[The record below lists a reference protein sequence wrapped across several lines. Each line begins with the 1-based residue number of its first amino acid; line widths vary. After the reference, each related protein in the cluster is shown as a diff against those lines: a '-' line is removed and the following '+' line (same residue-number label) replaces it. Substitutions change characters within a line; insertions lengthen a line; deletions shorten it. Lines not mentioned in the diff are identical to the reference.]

1 VPTILAD
8 PLNPSAYN
16 DRPADAPRRPR
27 WQLWRSPDDQ
37 PPWARPALLGIGLL
51 AAFLYA
57 WNIRQAGLAPFY
69 SVAVKSMSVS
79 WKAFFYGAF
88 DPKATITIDKLA
100 GSFLPQALSA
110 RIFGF
115 HPWALALPQVIE
127 GVIAV
132 LVMYRVVR
140 RWAGVVPGLL
150 AAGIFTLTPIAAS
163 MFGHSMEDGALT
175 VCLVL
180 AADAYQ
186 RAVMEARLRSLVLAG
201 VWVGVGFQAKM
212 LQAWMI
218 LPALAVGYLVVAPV
232 PFLRRLWQVGVAGVV
247 MLAVSLS
254 WIALYTF
261 TPASDRPYVDGST
274 DNSAFAMVFG
284 YNGLERF
291 GITVV
296 KGAVTSGPGVTSGG
310 TGARGGTGPRASI
323 ANRDFAGF
331 PGDGAGGGAG
341 GAGGTGA
348 PSETGATGTAG
359 APGGSETAGGAGGA
373 GGFPSGGGGGG
384 FASGSSFGTGWTKLL
399 GSDYGPE
406 IGWLYPLAVLALIF
420 GLIWTRRAKRSDQV
434 RGGFVFWGM
443 WLLTVGLVFSKMS
456 TIPHTAYMS
465 ALAAPL
471 AALSAAGIV
480 MFWRAYR
487 AGGWRSWVLP
497 VAVAAELAWALFLW
511 RDYSGFLPWARDAAV
526 AAGVIAIVVMVAA
539 RLSRRAQ
546 ARLATAGLAAGVA
559 AMLAAPG
566 AWAASVLDTT
576 YGGSSFNASAGPA
589 GGMGGGGGGGAPTG
603 GSFTARAERF
613 LGDRAIASGAAGD
626 VELRRGVGG
635 GIGVG
640 GAGGGITASATTTL
654 TSAEQ
659 RLYNY
664 VNAHRDGAGYLM
676 AVASWEEA
684 SPYILATGQEVMDM
698 GGFSGSVP
706 SPTLAAVKA
715 LVHSGQLRFFL
726 VSGTGSGGVGFAG
739 GGGGSVSTTIDSWVE
754 SACKTVPATAYEA
767 TASGSGGGQ
776 TLYACSP
783 SS

>member
-1 VPTILAD
+1 
-8 PLNPSAYN
+8 
-16 DRPADAPRRPR
+16 
-27 WQLWRSPDDQ
+27 
-37 PPWARPALLGIGLL
+37 
-51 AAFLYA
+51 
-57 WNIRQAGLAPFY
+57 
-69 SVAVKSMSVS
+69 
-79 WKAFFYGAF
+79 
-88 DPKATITIDKLA
+88 
-100 GSFLPQALSA
+100 
-110 RIFGF
+110 
-115 HPWALALPQVIE
+115 
-127 GVIAV
+127 
-132 LVMYRVVR
+132 
-140 RWAGVVPGLL
+140 
-150 AAGIFTLTPIAAS
+150 
-163 MFGHSMEDGALT
+163 
-175 VCLVL
+175 
-180 AADAYQ
+180 
-186 RAVMEARLRSLVLAG
+186 
-201 VWVGVGFQAKM
+201 VGVGFQAKM

-291 GITVV
+291 GITV

-310 TGARGGTGPRASI
+310 TGAGASPTAARGATGT
-323 ANRDFAGF
+323 RDFAGF
-331 PGDGAGGGAG
+331 PGGGAGAGTGAGAPGETGAAGGTVTPGGTEVPG
-341 GAGGTGA
+341 GAGGTG
-348 PSETGATGTAG
+348 
-359 APGGSETAGGAGGA
+359 
-373 GGFPSGGGGGG
+373 GFPSAGSGGAPTFGGGGGG
-384 FASGSSFGTGWTKLL
+384 RSASGSSFGTGWTKLL

-497 VAVAAELAWALFLW
+497 VAVAAELAWAVFLW
-511 RDYSGFLPWARDAAV
+511 RDYSGFLPWARDALVGVGAV
-526 AAGVIAIVVMVAA
+526 AIVVMVAA

-589 GGMGGGGGGGAPTG
+589 GGMGGGGGGGTPTG

-613 LGDRAIASGAAGD
+613 LEDRVAASDYAAASEDRTAAEFPGAS
-626 VELRRGVGG
+626 G
-635 GIGVG
+635 GIGGG

-676 AVASWEEA
+676 AVGSWEEA

-706 SPTLAAVKA
+706 SPTLTAVKA

-726 VSGTGSGGVGFAG
+726 VSGTGSGGAGFAG

-767 TASGSGGGQ
+767 TASGSGSGSQ